1 MTAKAQVSE
10 IADHASLQAKPLVSV
25 LTLAYRHEKFLSEA
39 IEGILAQRCDFPF
52 ELVIAEDCSPDG
64 TLAIAMEYQRRRPE
78 LVRVITA
85 DKNVGAYANS
95 RRGVAATRGKYVAF
109 CEGDDYWQHPRKLQ
123 MQVEAMTASNVT
135 LCHTEYDRKAGPRL
149 KRNQHASRRTPY
161 LAQGNA
167 YESLLYGWSVMTATA
182 MYRRD
187 ILEDFYST
195 PFNNPRWPFGDYNK
209 ALYASVR
216 GQVAYLPIS
225 TATWRKVAG
234 SASNADLAA
243 MLRMRLASLECR
255 ETFIAHYPVSED
267 VRTRSLANANRIV
280 MKYAFYAGNMAAY
293 ETACGN
299 LAELGCPPPRLQD
312 LLMRAGM
319 HTKFPVRAVD
329 LMRRLQLRFF
339 AN

>member
-1 MTAKAQVSE
+1 
-10 IADHASLQAKPLVSV
+10 
-25 LTLAYRHEKFLSEA
+25 
-39 IEGILAQRCDFPF
+39 
-52 ELVIAEDCSPDG
+52 
-64 TLAIAMEYQRRRPE
+64 
-78 LVRVITA
+78 
-85 DKNVGAYANS
+85 
-95 RRGVAATRGKYVAF
+95 
-109 CEGDDYWQHPRKLQ
+109 
-123 MQVEAMTASNVT
+123 
-135 LCHTEYDRKAGPRL
+135 
-149 KRNQHASRRTPY
+149 

-216 GQVAYLPIS
+216 GRIAYLPIS

-255 ETFIAHYPVSED
+255 ETFIARYPVPED
-267 VRTRSLANANRIV
+267 VRKRSLANANRIV

-293 ETACGN
+293 EKARGN
-299 LAELGCPPPRLQD
+299 LAELGSPPPRLQD

-319 HTKFPVRAVD
+319 YAKFPVRAVD

-339 AN
+339 AS